1 MKHLHQW
8 MAALA
13 FFSCTIMASP
23 REEMLSSLEALQND
37 PSLSVADVVKSSKE
51 TSSRAASRGWFDIA
65 YLADSYAI
73 EGLAYLSQFDQ
84 VKHMFQSNR
93 TNPQAEFQPGS
104 QSRFLDAIL
113 RVYDIHGNKDAA
125 ASVYAQLESLQSNP
139 KLTGYDKAKTLSSLG
154 SAAFMLGKFGAG
166 LDWLRASDE
175 FLSSIEGEPSR
186 KRRAQLSVIV
196 QLGNQYFSMKDFKN
210 AQRHYTRGLQIA
222 NNLKNAATQST
233 LHFNLSLTY
242 LETKDWGLAY
252 KHAEIASGISH
263 KNNEPI
269 NYGNG
274 MEVMAK
280 SLLEQ
285 GRALEAEAY
294 QKKAL
299 DVFRA
304 NNLNEYVFL
313 GLVYLADIY
322 IESGRANDAEST
334 LMQARQL
341 EAYYQGAAEDIEYA
355 RVQYKVA
362 QLTGNYRQANE
373 LMERYIALIKDD
385 FQERESAQAQRLI
398 VEYEVESVQS
408 KAEALALD
416 NASKNQKLAKKDADS
431 VLMYALALTALFAI
445 CILALFTLR
454 ERKNRRKMHR
464 LAMTD
469 PLTGA
474 PNRRSMEES
483 AIKLLRSQSMTP
495 SRIGVALL
503 DIDHFKQINDIHGHD
518 IGDVVLKT
526 FVETCRPLL
535 REGDVLGRWGGE
547 EFLLLLPNASQE
559 AVQQVF
565 SRLQHALLTMECVAG
580 DIPVRLTVS
589 MGATLICTADDSAF
603 GKDLIGRAI
612 KQADDC
618 VYLAK
623 GGGRN
628 RLVVYKQEQQYC

>member
-1 MKHLHQW
+1 MKPLYQW
-8 MAALA
+8 IVAILL
-13 FFSCTIMASP
+13 FSSTAVASP
-23 REEMLSSLEALQND
+23 REDMVMSLESLQND
-37 PSLSVADVVKSSKE
+37 PTSPVSDIVKASKE
-51 TSSRAASRGWFDIA
+51 TASIAAARGWFDIA

-84 VKHMFQSNR
+84 VKQMFQANR
-93 TNPQAEFQPGS
+93 TNPQAEFQPGA

-113 RVYDIHGNKDAA
+113 RVYEIHDNKNAA
-125 ASVYAQLESLQSNP
+125 ASVYAQLETLLENP
-139 KLTGYDKAKTLSSLG
+139 KLTGYDRAKTLSSLG
-154 SAAFMLGKFGAG
+154 SASFMLGKFGTG
-166 LDWLRASDE
+166 LDWLRASDDI
-175 FLSSIEGEPSR
+175 LAKMEGEPPR
-186 KRRAQLSVIV
+186 KRQAQLRVIV
-196 QLGNQYFSMKDFKN
+196 QLGNQYFEMKDFRN

-222 NNLKNAATQST
+222 NGLKNVAMQST
-233 LHFNLSLTY
+233 LHFNLSLTH
-242 LETKDWGLAY
+242 LETEDWALAY

-280 SLLEQ
+280 ALLEQ
-285 GRALEAEAY
+285 GQSLEAEAY

-304 NNLNEYVFL
+304 HNLNEYVFL
-313 GLVYLADIY
+313 GLVYLTDIY
-322 IESGRANDAEST
+322 IESGKADDAESA

-341 EAYYQGAAEDIEYA
+341 ASYYQGAADDLEYA

-373 LMERYIALIKDD
+373 LMERYITLIKDD
-385 FQERESAQAQRLI
+385 FKERESAQSQRLI

-408 KAEALALD
+408 KVEALALD
-416 NASKNQKLAKKDADS
+416 NASKNQKLAKKDADG
-431 VLMYALALTALFAI
+431 VLMYALALTAFLAI
-445 CILALFTLR
+445 CILAAFTAL

-469 PLTGA
+469 SLTGA
-474 PNRRSMEES
+474 PNRRSMEEA
-483 AIKLLRSQSMTP
+483 AIKLLRAQSTTP

-518 IGDVVLKT
+518 VGDLVLKT
-526 FVETCRPLL
+526 FVDTCRPLL

-547 EFLLLLPNASQE
+547 EFLLLLPNASQD
-559 AVQQVF
+559 AVQHVF
-565 SRLQHALLTMECVAG
+565 SRLQQALLTMECVDG
-580 DIPVRLTVS
+580 DVPVRLTVS
-589 MGATLICTADDSAF
+589 MGATLVCTADDSAF

-623 GGGRN
+623 GSGRN
-628 RLVVYKQEQQYC
+628 RLVMYKHEQQFC

>member
-8 MAALA
+8 MAALLL
-13 FFSCTIMASP
+13 FSCTAIASP
-23 REEMLSSLEALQND
+23 REEMVQALEALQND
-37 PSLSVADVVKSSKE
+37 QSTPVADVVKESKE
-51 TSSRAASRGWFDIA
+51 ASSLAASRGWFDIA

-84 VKHMFQSNR
+84 VKQMFQSNR
-93 TNPQAEFQPGS
+93 TNPQAEFQPGA
-104 QSRFLDAIL
+104 QSRFLDSIL
-113 RVYDIHGNKDAA
+113 VVYDLHGNKDAT
-125 ASVYAQLESLQSNP
+125 ASVYAQLESLLNNP
-139 KLTGYDKAKTLSSLG
+139 ELTGYDRAKTLSSLG

-166 LDWLRASDE
+166 LDWFRASDDL
-175 FLSSIEGEPSR
+175 LSSIEGDPLR

-196 QLGNQYFSMKDFKN
+196 QLGNQYFSMKDFRN
-210 AQRHYTRGLQIA
+210 AQRHYSRGLQIA
-222 NNLKNAATQST
+222 NSLKNAATQST

-242 LETKDWGLAY
+242 LETHDWDLAY

-280 SLLEQ
+280 ALSSQ
-285 GRALEAEAY
+285 GRHLDAESY

-313 GLVYLADIY
+313 GLVYLTDIY

-334 LMQARQL
+334 LMQAKQL
-341 EAYYQGAAEDIEYA
+341 ENYYQGAANDIEYA

-362 QLTGNYRQANE
+362 QLTNNYRQANE
-373 LMERYIALIKDD
+373 LMERYITLIKDD

-416 NASKNQKLAKKDADS
+416 NASKNQKLAKKDADDML
-431 VLMYALALTALFAI
+431 VYALALTALFAI
-445 CILALFTLR
+445 FTLTIFTLR

-474 PNRRSMEES
+474 PNRRAMEAS
-483 AIKLLRSQSMTP
+483 AIKLLRSCSMVP

-518 IGDVVLKT
+518 IGDMVLKT

-565 SRLQHALLTMECVAG
+565 ARLQQALLTMECVAG

-589 MGATLICTADDSAF
+589 MGATLVCTADDGAF

-628 RLVVYKQEQQYC
+628 RLVIYKQEHQFC